1 MDPERVEGGGRCRRG
16 GHLAVRSMGP
26 QGGASS
32 SRRDTPGDTRG
43 DRSSF
48 LPRVGERI
56 GTLSRHRSPRVW
68 RRRPCAHPRALRR
81 SSALRSLEG
90 LRWTAA
96 GRGAAAAHGFSLRSH
111 LRCLRSVGT
120 RSGGFRQYPGRLTPT
135 PLRRLGCGR
144 NGCTARRARGRF
156 TTGQCHCRT
165 GISAATRSMNMSE
178 SHAEV
183 AETAVR
189 SNQFIVEE
197 VLPSRWFDEI
207 TEIRIHSRRV
217 IEQEARR
224 RKKRYSLTE
233 NGKLVLAALD
243 HAARGVTEVG
253 SNKLAMGDRHELL
266 ARARR
271 VLADPNLDG
280 LLVSGDVLEELLI
293 LNHLERREFGASS
306 LDRRILVGSMNR
318 GGLAGAEYEMED
330 AFTALSARRLK
341 ELRCDGGKM
350 LCRLDARDPASGRTL
365 LACAE

>member
-1 MDPERVEGGGRCRRG
+1 
-16 GHLAVRSMGP
+16 
-26 QGGASS
+26 
-32 SRRDTPGDTRG
+32 
-43 DRSSF
+43 
-48 LPRVGERI
+48 
-56 GTLSRHRSPRVW
+56 
-68 RRRPCAHPRALRR
+68 
-81 SSALRSLEG
+81 
-90 LRWTAA
+90 
-96 GRGAAAAHGFSLRSH
+96 
-111 LRCLRSVGT
+111 
-120 RSGGFRQYPGRLTPT
+120 
-135 PLRRLGCGR
+135 
-144 NGCTARRARGRF
+144 
-156 TTGQCHCRT
+156 
-165 GISAATRSMNMSE
+165 MNMSE

-280 LLVSGDVLEELLI
+280 LLVTGDVLEELLI
-293 LNHLERREFGASS
+293 LNHLERREFGASF

-365 LACAE
+365 LACAESINRLRAQRLDAFIEPLAVEKRGSEYHTLKDAASLIRVCGIASALGDSSIHMWLKIPYGEDYAAVCRATTLPVLMLGGPARESPAETLKDFSDGLAASPRVRGAMIGRNLLFPSGGDPLPMCRALTALVHHRVSLERAVEILEEPCPVGRGRADQQPPVPR